1 MGNIIDTSAAST
13 GVGTVFG
20 PAVTL
25 GTLLETNDVI
35 PLYKGGMAL
44 VPDEVDGT
52 TQLDGS
58 FEPVAVP

>member
-1 MGNIIDTSAAST
+1 MGKIIDTSAAST

-44 VPDEVDGT
+44 IPDEVDGVT
-52 TQLDGS
+52 KLDGS
-58 FEPVAVP
+58 FEPAVGP